1 MGNSVYNYL
10 KDPKLVRSIQECLG
24 VKQILPH
31 AETAHD
37 GGVPAGI
44 NGVLSNGNL
53 GWLATKVK
61 RRKRLKQP
69 TSSSGA
75 PPSSHKAEESRNP
88 PDIIVETI
96 PVLDIFFRLATELG
110 YEPFYITFIPFF
122 IWNVD
127 TFMTRHIVVMWIG
140 SMYLGQACKAL
151 FRWER
156 PASPPAIRLEHNP
169 SLETEFGFP
178 STHATVSTTIP
189 FYLAYR
195 AFLRYEASHT
205 TKASAAHCHCDIFNL
220 DSSVDWTACCSYL
233 VWICVSQQTLPGR
246 PHTPG

>member
-1 MGNSVYNYL
+1 MGNSVRRVCNYL

-24 VKQILPH
+24 VKQIIPH
-31 AETAHD
+31 AETAD
-37 GGVPAGI
+37 VVGVPAGI
-44 NGVLSNGNL
+44 NGAVSNGNL
-53 GWLATKVK
+53 GWLATK
-61 RRKRLKQP
+61 RRKRLKHP
-69 TSSSGA
+69 GSSSGA
-75 PPSSHKAEESRNP
+75 PPSSPKAEESRNF

-127 TFMTRHIVVMWIG
+127 TFMTRHIVILWIG

-151 FRWER
+151 FRWSR
-156 PASPPAIRLEHNP
+156 PASPPAFRLENNP

-189 FYLAYR
+189 FYFAYR
-195 AFLRYEASHT
+195 AFLRY
-205 TKASAAHCHCDIFNL
+205 KASTCTMQIEGQPAIIVILHL
-220 DSSVDWTACCSYL
+220 DSPVDWATCCSIL
-233 VWICVSQQTLPGR
+233 VWICVSQ
-246 PHTPG
+246 